1 MLLVPLVV
9 PQPTTQHQDDPYYT
23 AYSLAVNHP
32 TVLAALDDK
41 APETLAARE
50 ATTDLLSPFTMI
62 RVEKADK
69 GFGFRTEPF
78 AVFFEAV
85 LLPVLA
91 AFDATADALAAVP
104 EATEAQQ
111 AEIVFLR
118 QYRTALAETEVAQLE
133 PQWNLVDRKWMDCK
147 GEIQVVHDIED
158 GYSDPLRAKQG
169 PDFSIRF
176 LDETYAGE
184 NATIKEIQSLI
195 CEYYA
200 GRDSKLSKDGL
211 TALSNTMAG
220 IYYIPFKTG
229 CSLVFSY
236 SGQSIPNRLDVKK
249 DKGVKIYFDAVE
261 TAARVEQVKLK
272 VKEFFEDADALVLRK
287 YEPDAVEQLVWHVAA
302 HEVGHAIY
310 GVSNMAAHVE
320 KATTTMLEEP
330 RAELTAMFTLRR
342 LHETGR
348 VTLPE
353 LEKYLVH
360 FALDAIR
367 YFSKY
372 NSQPL
377 QHGNFDVISDR
388 LSRVFRLH
396 AAAHTSHGA
405 CSPCS
410 LSSSHADWCSQS
422 AAAAVPRFVS
432 SGRTSFSKP
441 TPTMV
446 SLRGQIRL
454 RTQDPDLPR
463 SIIRSPSCCLCPPSP
478 PLGCPRCLLISCHR
492 RAALLATAVYNKH
505 GFITRSKG
513 SGQLAIDPSATLAV
527 LDEFSAKFEVVLD
540 CCDADDAAAG
550 KILDGMVIEMSKPT
564 PFTQS
569 VIDRCLA

>member
-1 MLLVPLVV
+1 M
-9 PQPTTQHQDDPYYT
+9 
-23 AYSLAVNHP
+23 
-32 TVLAALDDK
+32 
-41 APETLAARE
+41 
-50 ATTDLLSPFTMI
+50 
-62 RVEKADK
+62 
-69 GFGFRTEPF
+69 
-78 AVFFEAV
+78 
-85 LLPVLA
+85 
-91 AFDATADALAAVP
+91 
-104 EATEAQQ
+104 
-111 AEIVFLR
+111 
-118 QYRTALAETEVAQLE
+118 
-133 PQWNLVDRKWMDCK
+133 
-147 GEIQVVHDIED
+147 HDIED

-176 LDETYAGE
+176 LDETYSSE

-200 GRDSKLSKDGL
+200 GRDTRLSKDGL
-211 TALSNTMAG
+211 TALGNTMAG

-249 DKGVKIYFDAVE
+249 DKGVKIYFDAIE
-261 TAARVEQVKLK
+261 TAARVEQVKVK

-320 KATTTMLEEP
+320 TATTTMLEEP

-342 LHETGR
+342 LHQTGR

-377 QHGNFDVISDR
+377 QPCKDLPESRHCSPSGTRISNALLVTPWACPWHCFLGIASLASANVLYPPPTAARRPRSAPFGSLACAPCDR
-388 LSRVFRLH
+388 PRSLADIIFQTYAYNGELARTDPPGPCP
-396 AAAHTSHGA
+396 AAAAAFPPPFPCLCPRCFLMCLGSPPC

-410 LSSSHADWCSQS
+410 QQCTTSMGSSLARRTPASSSSTRRPRSLSWTSSQPS
-422 AAAAVPRFVS
+422 SRWYSTAA
-432 SGRTSFSKP
+432 
-441 TPTMV
+441 TPT
-446 SLRGQIRL
+446 
-454 RTQDPDLPR
+454 TPR
-463 SIIRSPSCCLCPPSP
+463 PVKPWM
-478 PLGCPRCLLISCHR
+478 
-492 RAALLATAVYNKH
+492 AWW
-505 GFITRSKG
+505 SK
-513 SGQLAIDPSATLAV
+513 
-527 LDEFSAKFEVVLD
+527 
-540 CCDADDAAAG
+540 
-550 KILDGMVIEMSKPT
+550 
-564 PFTQS
+564 
-569 VIDRCLA
+569 